1 MCCQSLSGGA
11 ADSGK
16 LNVSQGACV
25 LLSCTKTLE
34 EVVYAVSAGEDKP
47 FVVVDVGNSII
58 QRSIICCRN
67 NFDCRSFDNLG
78 TLCFQLFGE
87 SACLC
92 TCASNDNGF
101 AEERLVIE
109 PLQLLTQAYNLTDE
123 EDSRRLHAGC
133 FNVSGSSAEGSNK
146 CALFGMS
153 APADNGS
160 RAVGTAAVS
169 DELAADFFNIFYTH
183 EENEGVNR
191 GCQALPMDGGF
202 AFSRIL
208 VAGNNGKGG
217 SYMTMGNRDTG
228 IFGNS
233 NSTGYAGNELK
244 RQACFT
250 QFDGFFAAAA
260 EYKGVAALQTCYNL
274 TFGSQLYQQLVDIGL
289 AHGVVGAGFANV
301 NHFCVLAGEG
311 QNTRICQTVINNS
324 VCSLQAF
331 LSLESQKARVAG
343 ACTD

>member
-1 MCCQSLSGGA
+1 
-11 ADSGK
+11 
-16 LNVSQGACV
+16 
-25 LLSCTKTLE
+25 
-34 EVVYAVSAGEDKP
+34 
-47 FVVVDVGNSII
+47 
-58 QRSIICCRN
+58 
-67 NFDCRSFDNLG
+67 
-78 TLCFQLFGE
+78 
-87 SACLC
+87 
-92 TCASNDNGF
+92 
-101 AEERLVIE
+101 
-109 PLQLLTQAYNLTDE
+109 
-123 EDSRRLHAGC
+123 
-133 FNVSGSSAEGSNK
+133 
-146 CALFGMS
+146 
-153 APADNGS
+153 
-160 RAVGTAAVS
+160 
-169 DELAADFFNIFYTH
+169 
-183 EENEGVNR
+183 
-191 GCQALPMDGGF
+191 MDGGF

-274 TFGSQLYQQLVDIGL
+274 AFGSQLYQQLVDIGL
-289 AHGVVGAGFANV
+289 AHGVVGAGLTNV
-301 NHFCVLAGEG
+301 NHFCILAGEG